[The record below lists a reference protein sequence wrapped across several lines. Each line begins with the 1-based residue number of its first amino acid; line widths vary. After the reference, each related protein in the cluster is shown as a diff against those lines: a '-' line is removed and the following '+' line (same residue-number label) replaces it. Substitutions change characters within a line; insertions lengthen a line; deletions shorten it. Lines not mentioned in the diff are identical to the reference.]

1 MADDGGT
8 GERTEQA
15 TPKKKEDA
23 RERGQVLKSNE
34 LVMTGCLLIM
44 FVALRALMPLIAEN
58 LMNFTK
64 TYLSGQKMTAEVLTT
79 QRMMVVGNDMILG
92 FLNIMLPILVVAVLA
107 AILVNVV
114 QVGFLFSTKAMQP
127 KMERLNVLEG
137 FKRLFSTRALFEL
150 AKAVLKVVVIGY
162 IIYSQVSSNL
172 VVFPAMMRDNY
183 VGAIQKIAEMVFDAA
198 LQICMVLAIIA
209 AVDYMYQR
217 WRYEKDLRMS
227 KYEIKMEMKSQEGDP
242 QIKGKIKQKQREMS
256 MMRMMQ
262 GVPDADVVITNPTHY
277 AVALKYD
284 ESKGDAPMVIAKG
297 KERVAQKI
305 KEVAKENNVEIVED
319 RELARGIY
327 AYCNI
332 GDFIPV
338 EMYQAVAE
346 ILAQIFR
353 AKNKR

>member
-44 FVALRALMPLIAEN
+44 FVALRALMPMIAEN

>member
-1 MADDGGT
+1 MAEDGGT
-8 GERTEQA
+8 GERTEEA
-15 TPKKKEDA
+15 TPKKRQDA

-34 LVMTGCLLIM
+34 LVTTGCLLIM
-44 FVALRALMPLIAEN
+44 FMAMRSFVPTIAEN
-58 LMNFTK
+58 IMNFT
-64 TYLSGQKMTAEVLTT
+64 TSYLSGRKMTGDVINM
-79 QRMMVVGNDMILG
+79 QNFMPISNDMVMG
-92 FLNIMLPILVVAVLA
+92 FLNIMLPIFVVAVIA
-107 AILVNVV
+107 AVLVNII
-114 QVGFLFSTKAMQP
+114 QVGFLFSTKALEP
-127 KMERLNVLEG
+127 KMERINVIEG

-150 AKAVLKVVVIGY
+150 MKAILKVIAVGF
-162 IIYSQVSSNL
+162 IIYNQISTNL
-172 VVFPAMMRDNY
+172 YKFPTMMVDNY
-183 VGAIQKIAEMVFDAA
+183 RGAIQHIAEMIFDAA
-198 LQICMVLAIIA
+198 LQICLVLAVIA
-209 AVDYMYQR
+209 FADFMYQR
-217 WRYEKDLRMS
+217 WKFEKDLRMS
-227 KYEIKMEMKSQEGDP
+227 KYEIKMEMKNQEGDP

-262 GVPDADVVITNPTHY
+262 SVPEADVVITNPTHY

-284 ESKGDAPMVIAKG
+284 EKLGDAPMVIAKG

-305 KEVAKENNVEIVED
+305 KEIAGENGVEIVED

-353 AKNKR
+353 VKNRR